1 MITLDDQGTMHVRIG
16 IDGTQIARSESQHE
30 RFINSCLV
38 ILQGMNESHMS
49 NSTLHNII
57 LGSFTSSDSKN
68 SIITHISD
76 IMVNIN
82 EATKGLLEG
91 SGSEIEIKNL
101 KKIKMNLLSDGK
113 LIALMGQRTLAS
125 GNQDRNNLYSSTESV
140 KLARAI
146 YPDTGELL
154 FALSCSRSIEW
165 EKTIASM
172 EDMNPGVA
180 KMWNV
185 NMNIS
190 KKWYEI
196 MGFDYDDMVQ
206 EALHRD
212 GRNAIVV
219 IEFGVQHAALCGC
232 EDKLLS
238 HWTKNCKISMSNG
251 SYVIFNDGQS
261 VQGRTRVG
269 GASRLVSHPDFIG
282 PAFVASLTKLQRE

>member
-1 MITLDDQGTMHVRIG
+1 
-16 IDGTQIARSESQHE
+16 
-30 RFINSCLV
+30 
-38 ILQGMNESHMS
+38 
-49 NSTLHNII
+49 
-57 LGSFTSSDSKN
+57 
-68 SIITHISD
+68 
-76 IMVNIN
+76 
-82 EATKGLLEG
+82 
-91 SGSEIEIKNL
+91 
-101 KKIKMNLLSDGK
+101 
-113 LIALMGQRTLAS
+113 MGQRTLAS
-125 GNQDRNNLYSSTESV
+125 GNQDRNNLYSSTESN

-282 PAFVASLTKLQRE
+282 PAFVASLTDLQREWMEPIMFLGVLYRISHCPLKSRDVNVELKYAKEVYILQRQFARAIVALGGGGRLKIL